1 MMIGIFLALALLSVF
16 PQVVA
21 SAETRSSAQIARVS
35 RQGDETVYLVFVKSE
50 KGDFWRRI
58 RATKAGSPCEGFF
71 GGDEIAAV
79 YDVDIIILTTGSK
92 TCRLD
97 IEEISQGGD
106 AAAGTMRGRPRR
118 EPRRRCLLG
127 AACVRPASY
136 SARRLLKMVPTGTS
150 GMSANAIHPYLV
162 KRTTPRVGSRSAARR
177 LALNS
182 ALT

>member
-1 MMIGIFLALALLSVF
+1 MMMGIFFALALLSVF

-35 RQGDETVYLVFVKSE
+35 RRGDETVYLVFVKSE

-71 GGDEIAAV
+71 GGDEVAAV
-79 YDVDIIILTTGSK
+79 YDVDIVTLTTGSR

-97 IEEISQGGD
+97 IEEISSQGGD

-118 EPRRRCLLG
+118 DPRRRPVY
-127 AACVRPASY
+127 ARVIQRPQIVK
-136 SARRLLKMVPTGTS
+136 RVPTGTR
-150 GMSANAIHPYLV
+150 GRHRMPFRPLPCLAI
-162 KRTTPRVGSRSAARR
+162 
-177 LALNS
+177 
-182 ALT
+182 

>member
-79 YDVDIIILTTGSK
+79 YDVDIITLTTGSR

-97 IEEISQGGD
+97 MEEISSQGGD

-127 AACVRPASY
+127 AACVRPRHN

-150 GMSANAIHPYLV
+150 GMSANAIRPYLV
-162 KRTTPRVGSRSAARR
+162 
-177 LALNS
+177 
-182 ALT
+182 

>member
-1 MMIGIFLALALLSVF
+1 MMIGVFLALALLSVF

-50 KGDFWRRI
+50 KGDSWRRI

-79 YDVDIIILTTGSK
+79 YDVDIIILTTGSR

-97 IEEISQGGD
+97 IEEISSQGGD
-106 AAAGTMRGRPRR
+106 AAGGTMRGRPRR
-118 EPRRRCLLG
+118 EPRRRRLLG
-127 AACVRPASY
+127 AACVRPRHTAP
-136 SARRLLKMVPTGTS
+136 ADC
-150 GMSANAIHPYLV
+150 
-162 KRTTPRVGSRSAARR
+162 
-177 LALNS
+177 
-182 ALT
+182 

>member
-35 RQGDETVYLVFVKSE
+35 RRGDETVYLVFVKSE

-79 YDVDIIILTTGSK
+79 YDVDIVTLTTGSR

-97 IEEISQGGD
+97 IEEISSQGGD

-127 AACVRPASY
+127 GCLCTPASY
-136 SARRLLKMVPTGTS
+136 SARR
-150 GMSANAIHPYLV
+150 
-162 KRTTPRVGSRSAARR
+162 SRP
-177 LALNS
+177 
-182 ALT
+182 

>member
-71 GGDEIAAV
+71 GGDEVAVV
-79 YDVDIIILTTGSK
+79 YDVDIITLTTGSR

-97 IEEISQGGD
+97 IEEISSQGGD

-118 EPRRRCLLG
+118 EPRRRHRLG
-127 AACVRPASY
+127 AVCVRPRHTAP
-136 SARRLLKMVPTGTS
+136 ADC
-150 GMSANAIHPYLV
+150 
-162 KRTTPRVGSRSAARR
+162 
-177 LALNS
+177 
-182 ALT
+182 

>member
-1 MMIGIFLALALLSVF
+1 
-16 PQVVA
+16 VVA

-79 YDVDIIILTTGSK
+79 YDVDIITLTTGSR

-97 IEEISQGGD
+97 IEEISSQGGD

-118 EPRRRCLLG
+118 EPRRRCLVG
-127 AACVRPASY
+127 AARVRPRHTAP
-136 SARRLLKMVPTGTS
+136 ADC
-150 GMSANAIHPYLV
+150 
-162 KRTTPRVGSRSAARR
+162 
-177 LALNS
+177 
-182 ALT
+182 

>member
-1 MMIGIFLALALLSVF
+1 MMIGIFLALALLSVS

-58 RATKAGSPCEGFF
+58 RATKAGSPCEGFL
-71 GGDEIAAV
+71 GGDEVAAV
-79 YDVDIIILTTGSK
+79 YDVDIITLTTSSR

-97 IEEISQGGD
+97 IEEISSQGGE

-127 AACVRPASY
+127 AVCVRSRHTAPAD
-136 SARRLLKMVPTGTS
+136 R
-150 GMSANAIHPYLV
+150 
-162 KRTTPRVGSRSAARR
+162 
-177 LALNS
+177 
-182 ALT
+182 

>member
-1 MMIGIFLALALLSVF
+1 MMIGIFLALALLSAF

-21 SAETRSSAQIARVS
+21 FAETRSSAQIARVS

-79 YDVDIIILTTGSK
+79 YDVDIITLTTGSR

-97 IEEISQGGD
+97 IEEISSQGGD

-118 EPRRRCLLG
+118 EPRRRSLVG
-127 AACVRPASY
+127 AARVRPRHTAP
-136 SARRLLKMVPTGTS
+136 ADC
-150 GMSANAIHPYLV
+150 
-162 KRTTPRVGSRSAARR
+162 
-177 LALNS
+177 
-182 ALT
+182 